1 MTGNDVLETT
11 HIWYKRKRQSPT
23 SIRMTFVTLRI
34 YKFYILDFVPE
45 FHAEIS
51 AYGKSIS
58 YSDEGI
64 EISMTVDKN
73 GLDGYKLVKRIALG
87 FSGVSENV
95 FMERYLPDLVENF
108 TIDKYKLF
116 SNNCRHFALHLIHV
130 LRPSRPEIGLSVL
143 SGLNN
148 MSELL
153 GKARDLIFIN
163 LIRSFVSNPM
173 AKIQFLTT
181 VSENCLQ
188 GKLLSSSVQPKDM
201 ILILNCILLVCFW
214 VIRARL

>member
-1 MTGNDVLETT
+1 
-11 HIWYKRKRQSPT
+11 
-23 SIRMTFVTLRI
+23 MTFVTLKI

-45 FHAEIS
+45 YHAEIT
-51 AYGKSIS
+51 AYGKSYS
-58 YSDEGI
+58 YSDEGF
-64 EISMTVDKN
+64 EISNTLNKD

-87 FSGVSENV
+87 FSGLSENA
-95 FMERYLPDLVENF
+95 FMERHLPDLVENF

-116 SNNCRHFALHLIHV
+116 TNNCRHFALYMIHV
-130 LRPSRPEIGLSVL
+130 LRPSRPELGLSVL
-143 SGLNN
+143 SGLNI

-163 LIRSFVSNPM
+163 LIRSFLSNPM

-181 VSENCLQ
+181 IIENCLQ
-188 GKLLSSSVQPKDM
+188 GKLFSSSAQPKDM
-201 ILILNCILLVCFW
+201 ILILNCVLLVCFW

>member
-1 MTGNDVLETT
+1 
-11 HIWYKRKRQSPT
+11 
-23 SIRMTFVTLRI
+23 MTFVTLRI

-116 SNNCRHFALHLIHV
+116 TNNCRHFALHMIHV

-143 SGLNN
+143 SGLNT

-153 GKARDLIFIN
+153 GKARDLVFAN
-163 LIRSFVSNPM
+163 LIRSLATNPM
-173 AKIQFLTT
+173 EKIQFLVT
-181 VSENCLQ
+181 VIENCQ
-188 GKLLSSSVQPKDM
+188 HGRLLSSATLSKD
-201 ILILNCILLVCFW
+201 LVLVFNCILLGCFL
-214 VIRARL
+214 ILRARL